1 MDVDAYLNNVH
12 YDLFYAVNMSPPWD
26 SRKIT
31 AAHSSR
37 YLSLCFIQ
45 YTLHGFLQQCN
56 YTVCL

>member
-12 YDLFYAVNMSPPWD
+12 YDLFYAVNMSPLWD

-45 YTLHGFLQQCN
+45 YTLHGFLQ
-56 YTVCL
+56 